1 MMINARVVERII
13 GDILIFWMSD
23 TNCDSFDEKMN
34 DHGAKFARKMG
45 YEMLSDMPE
54 YTKAL
59 RILDSMLTRE
69 WSLSNWRKLGIE
81 EEDE

>member
-1 MMINARVVERII
+1 MRDARITERII

-23 TNCDSFDEKMN
+23 TSCDSFDEKMN

-45 YEMLSDMPE
+45 YELLSDMPE
-54 YTKAL
+54 YTHAL
-59 RILDSMLTRE
+59 RILDDMLTRQ
-69 WSLSNWRKLGIE
+69 WSLSEWRKIGIE